1 MKPIKNL
8 TFAYGRWMT
17 ESDKLAITALN
28 IARGVID
35 KNEIKRIYK
44 DKKLTEFRVNEIEV
58 NNDLFSYL
66 RKRS

>member
-58 NNDLFSYL
+58 NNDLFS
-66 RKRS
+66 

>member
-28 IARGVID
+28 IARGVT
-35 KNEIKRIYK
+35 
-44 DKKLTEFRVNEIEV
+44 DKKNIKPVKVGKKIVGLEIRTGRCTILVNS
-58 NNDLFSYL
+58 DLFSC
-66 RKRS
+66 

>member
-1 MKPIKNL
+1 
-8 TFAYGRWMT
+8 MT

-35 KNEIKRIYK
+35 KSEIKRIYK

-58 NNDLFSYL
+58 NSDLFSYL

>member
-58 NNDLFSYL
+58 NSDLFS
-66 RKRS
+66 

>member
-35 KNEIKRIYK
+35 KSEIKRIYK

-58 NNDLFSYL
+58 NNDLFS
-66 RKRS
+66 